1 MARLQTDLA
10 RFDMLNTTPLDAL
23 IRERDLLYWNPR
35 RHFELPQAPQNASKS
50 RMYSLTRI
58 TRKQSLLG
66 LACLAALTVGAAGKD
81 IKINI
86 PKRTEATPVQKLN
99 RDGVKALQ
107 KNEIAKAQKLFYKA
121 YLIDPDDPFTLNN
134 LGYLSELQ
142 GKVERAQ
149 QYYGLAAKENSEAV
163 VAEASVDN
171 VKGRKLSEVTSGYG
185 TLELS
190 INRGNIE
197 GMSLLQQGRTGEAES
212 ILRRTLQ
219 RDPRNPF
226 TINNLGTVMEAEGDL
241 DAALTYYSQA
251 EALHSSESVVVALD
265 PHWRGKSI
273 SQVAASNAEA
283 IRTRL
288 ASEESIEARANRLSL
303 QGVYA
308 LNHNDPQK
316 ARNDFQQAYRLDPQN
331 AFALNNRGY
340 IAETEGDQELAND
353 YYTAAKAAPGAGQPV
368 AVTNH
373 IEMKGMRLSDV
384 ADSNDQ
390 VTEAAMEARQSE
402 RRRQGGP
409 IVLRRRDNTSASQT
423 PVEPAES
430 TVPRHA
436 LVPRPPVDNAPVD
449 NGPIPP
455 YVPRPP
461 QN

>member
-1 MARLQTDLA
+1 MRVFVGAISRIDDFGGILSC
-10 RFDMLNTTPLDAL
+10 RK
-23 IRERDLLYWNPR
+23 LLKMHQSNVMFTCVWISVR
-35 RHFELPQAPQNASKS
+35 RCVF
-50 RMYSLTRI
+50 
-58 TRKQSLLG
+58 G
-66 LACLAALTVGAAGKD
+66 VVCFAALTLSAAAKD
-81 IKINI
+81 LRISL
-86 PKRTEATPVQKLN
+86 PKRTQPTPVQKLN

-107 KNEIAKAQKLFYKA
+107 KNEISTAQKLFYKA

-185 TLELS
+185 SLELT
-190 INRGNIE
+190 INRGNVE
-197 GMSLLQQGRTGEAES
+197 AMSMLQQGRTSEAES
-212 ILRRTLQ
+212 ILRQTLQ
-219 RDPRNPF
+219 QDPRSPF

-241 DAALTYYSQA
+241 NAALNYYSQA
-251 EALHSSESVVVALD
+251 GATQSTETVVVALD

-273 SQVAASNAEA
+273 SQVAAANAEA
-283 IRTRL
+283 VRVRL
-288 ASEESIEARANRLSL
+288 ASEESLDARANRLSL

-308 LNHNDPQK
+308 LNHNDPEK
-316 ARNDFQQAYRLDPQN
+316 ARNDFQQAYRIDPQN

-340 IAETEGDQELAND
+340 VAETEGDQELAND
-353 YYTAAKAAPGAGQPV
+353 FYTAAKEAPGASQSV

-373 IEMKGMRLSDV
+373 IQMKGLKLSDV

-390 VTEAAMEARQSE
+390 ITESAMEALQAE

-409 IVLRRRDNTSASQT
+409 IVLRRRDNTSASEA
-423 PVEPAES
+423 PLEPAE
-430 TVPRHA
+430 TAAPPHA
-436 LVPRPPVDNAPVD
+436 LIPRPPVDNAPVD

-455 YVPRPP
+455 AVPRPP

>member
-1 MARLQTDLA
+1 M
-10 RFDMLNTTPLDAL
+10 FVC
-23 IRERDLLYWNPR
+23 
-35 RHFELPQAPQNASKS
+35 F
-50 RMYSLTRI
+50 
-58 TRKQSLLG
+58 
-66 LACLAALTVGAAGKD
+66 AALTLSAAAKD
-81 IKINI
+81 LRINV
-86 PKRTEATPVQKLN
+86 PKRTQATPVQKLN

-107 KNEIAKAQKLFYKA
+107 KNEISKAQKLFYKA
-121 YLIDPDDPFTLNN
+121 YLIGPDDPFTLNN

-163 VAEASVDN
+163 VADASVDN

-185 TLELS
+185 SLELS
-190 INRGNIE
+190 INRGNVE
-197 GMSLLQQGRTGEAES
+197 AMSLLQQGRTSEAES
-212 ILRRTLQ
+212 ILRHTLQ

-241 DAALTYYSQA
+241 DAALNYYSQA
-251 EALHSSESVVVALD
+251 GATQSTETVVVALD

-273 SQVAASNAEA
+273 SQVAAANAEA
-283 IRTRL
+283 VRTRL
-288 ASEESIEARANRLSL
+288 ASEEGIEARANRLSL

-308 LNHNDPQK
+308 LNHNDPEK

-340 IAETEGDQELAND
+340 VAETEGDQELAND
-353 YYTAAKAAPGAGQPV
+353 YYTAAKEAPGAGQPV

-373 IEMKGMRLSDV
+373 IEMKGLKLSDV

-390 VTEAAMEARQSE
+390 ITESAMEALQAE

-409 IVLRRRDNTSASQT
+409 IVLRRRDNTSASET
-423 PVEPAES
+423 PVEPGQTGAPHS
-430 TVPRHA
+430 
-436 LVPRPPVDNAPVD
+436 LIPRPPVDNAPVD

-455 YVPRPP
+455 AVPGPP

>member
-1 MARLQTDLA
+1 MPSFPWISGKQPFLGFVCCAV
-10 RFDMLNTTPLDAL
+10 
-23 IRERDLLYWNPR
+23 
-35 RHFELPQAPQNASKS
+35 
-50 RMYSLTRI
+50 LTL
-58 TRKQSLLG
+58 S
-66 LACLAALTVGAAGKD
+66 AAGKD
-81 IKINI
+81 LRINL

-149 QYYGLAAKENSEAV
+149 QYYGLAAKENSEAE

-197 GMSLLQQGRTGEAES
+197 GMSLLQQGRTSEAES

-219 RDPRNPF
+219 RDPKNAF

-241 DAALTYYSQA
+241 NAALSYYSQA
-251 EALHSSESVVVALD
+251 EALHSSESVVVAVD

-273 SQVAASNAEA
+273 SEVAAANAEA

-288 ASEESIEARANRLSL
+288 ASEESLEARANRLSL

-308 LNHNDPQK
+308 LNHNDPEK
-316 ARNDFQQAYRLDPQN
+316 ARNDFEQAYKLDPQN

-340 IAETEGDQELAND
+340 VAETEGDQELAND
-353 YYTAAKAAPGAGQPV
+353 YYTAAKEAPGAGQPV
-368 AVTNH
+368 AVTNRV
-373 IEMKGMRLSDV
+373 EMKGMPLSNV

-390 VTEAAMEARQSE
+390 ITEAELEARQAE
-402 RRRQGGP
+402 RRRHGGP
-409 IVLRRRDNTSASQT
+409 IELRRRDNTSVSASPGQPAET
-423 PVEPAES
+423 PVTP
-430 TVPRHA
+430 HA

>member
-1 MARLQTDLA
+1 V
-10 RFDMLNTTPLDAL
+10 
-23 IRERDLLYWNPR
+23 
-35 RHFELPQAPQNASKS
+35 
-50 RMYSLTRI
+50 
-58 TRKQSLLG
+58 
-66 LACLAALTVGAAGKD
+66 ALTIGAAGKD
-81 IKINI
+81 LRINL
-86 PKRTEATPVQKLN
+86 PKRTDATPVQKLN

-149 QYYGLAAKENSEAV
+149 QYYGLAAKENSEAE

-197 GMSLLQQGRTGEAES
+197 GMSLLQQGRTSEAES

-219 RDPRNPF
+219 RDPKNAF

-241 DAALTYYSQA
+241 NAALSYYSQA
-251 EALHSSESVVVALD
+251 EALHSSESVVVAVD

-273 SQVAASNAEA
+273 SEVAAANAEA

-288 ASEESIEARANRLSL
+288 ASEESVEARANRLSL
-303 QGVYA
+303 LGVYA
-308 LNHNDPQK
+308 LNHNDPEK
-316 ARNDFQQAYRLDPQN
+316 AQNDFEQAYKLDPQN

-340 IAETEGDQELAND
+340 VAETEGDQELAND
-353 YYTAAKAAPGAGQPV
+353 YYTAAKEAPGAGQPV

-373 IEMKGMRLSDV
+373 VEMKGMPLSNV

-390 VTEAAMEARQSE
+390 ITEAELEARQAE
-402 RRRQGGP
+402 RRRRGGP
-409 IVLRRRDNTSASQT
+409 IELRRRDNTSVSASPEQPAET
-423 PVEPAES
+423 PVAP
-430 TVPRHA
+430 HA

>member
-1 MARLQTDLA
+1 M
-10 RFDMLNTTPLDAL
+10 
-23 IRERDLLYWNPR
+23 
-35 RHFELPQAPQNASKS
+35 
-50 RMYSLTRI
+50 
-58 TRKQSLLG
+58 
-66 LACLAALTVGAAGKD
+66 
-81 IKINI
+81 
-86 PKRTEATPVQKLN
+86 PKRTDATPVQKLN

-149 QYYGLAAKENSEAV
+149 QYYGLAAKENSEAE

-197 GMSLLQQGRTGEAES
+197 GMSLLQQGRTSEAES

-219 RDPRNPF
+219 RDPKNAF

-241 DAALTYYSQA
+241 NAALSYYSQA
-251 EALHSSESVVVALD
+251 EALHSSESVVVAVD

-273 SQVAASNAEA
+273 SEVAAANAEA

-288 ASEESIEARANRLSL
+288 ASEESVEARANRLSL
-303 QGVYA
+303 LGVYA
-308 LNHNDPQK
+308 LNHNDPEK
-316 ARNDFQQAYRLDPQN
+316 AQNDFEQAYKLDPQN

-340 IAETEGDQELAND
+340 VAETEGDQELAND
-353 YYTAAKAAPGAGQPV
+353 YYTAAKEAPGAGQPV

-373 IEMKGMRLSDV
+373 VEMKGMPLSNV

-390 VTEAAMEARQSE
+390 ITEAELEARQAE
-402 RRRQGGP
+402 RRRRGGP
-409 IVLRRRDNTSASQT
+409 IELRRRDNTSVSASPEQPAET
-423 PVEPAES
+423 PVAP
-430 TVPRHA
+430 HA

>member
-1 MARLQTDLA
+1 M
-10 RFDMLNTTPLDAL
+10 
-23 IRERDLLYWNPR
+23 
-35 RHFELPQAPQNASKS
+35 
-50 RMYSLTRI
+50 
-58 TRKQSLLG
+58 
-66 LACLAALTVGAAGKD
+66 
-81 IKINI
+81 
-86 PKRTEATPVQKLN
+86 QKLN
-99 RDGVKALQ
+99 RDGVRALQ

-149 QYYGLAAKENSEAV
+149 QYYGLAAKENSEAE

-185 TLELS
+185 SLELS
-190 INRGNIE
+190 VNRGNIE
-197 GMSLLQQGRTGEAES
+197 GMSLLQQGRTSEAES

-219 RDPRNPF
+219 RDPKNAF

-241 DAALTYYSQA
+241 KAALSYYSQA
-251 EALHSSESVVVALD
+251 EALHSSESVVVAVD

-273 SQVAASNAEA
+273 SEVAAANAEA

-288 ASEESIEARANRLSL
+288 ASEESVEARANRLSL

-308 LNHNDPQK
+308 LNHNDPEK
-316 ARNDFQQAYRLDPQN
+316 ARNDFEQAYKLAPQN

-340 IAETEGDQELAND
+340 VAETEGDQELAND
-353 YYTAAKAAPGAGQPV
+353 YYTAAKEAPGAGQPV
-368 AVTNH
+368 AVTNRVA
-373 IEMKGMRLSDV
+373 MKGMPLSNV

-390 VTEAAMEARQSE
+390 ITEAELEARQAE
-402 RRRQGGP
+402 RRRRGGP
-409 IVLRRRDNTSASQT
+409 IELRRRDNTSVSASPEQPTET
-423 PVEPAES
+423 PVAP
-430 TVPRHA
+430 HA

-455 YVPRPP
+455 SVPRPP